1 MSNKGNA
8 IVSILVFILGV
19 VFIYFFD
26 GDTVPR
32 SIVFLCGLA
41 FALPALILLL
51 STFFTGKQKHSAG
64 YRGIQIVCGVGGL
77 GLGACIMLMPDVFR
91 PLLIYPFAVLL
102 IVGGAFQVLLISHRN
117 RPVDYPS
124 WMYVIPIVVIIAGV
138 VMLCV
143 EQLRNPANERWV
155 VLITG
160 ISAVLYGFNGLM
172 VSVMGHRRPAR
183 GGEAKGEDTPAVA
196 AGTEEKPEKP
206 KEEKPT
212 EEKTSEEHP
221 SEEKSA
227 GEKSAGEEG

>member
-19 VFIYFFD
+19 VFVYYFD
-26 GDTVPR
+26 GDTLPR

-41 FALPALILLL
+41 FALPALVLLL
-51 STFFTGKQKHSAG
+51 STFFTGRQKHSAG

-91 PLLIYPFAVLL
+91 PLLIYPFSVLL
-102 IVGGAFQVLLISHRN
+102 VIGGAFQVLLISHKN
-117 RPVDYPS
+117 RPVDYPA

-155 VLITG
+155 VLVTG
-160 ISAVLYGFNGLM
+160 ISAVLYGFNGIM
-172 VSVMGHRRPAR
+172 VSVMGRRLPAR
-183 GGEAKGEDTPAVA
+183 GTV
-196 AGTEEKPEKP
+196 
-206 KEEKPT
+206 
-212 EEKTSEEHP
+212 
-221 SEEKSA
+221 EKSA
-227 GEKSAGEEG
+227 EAKVAAPADDAAVASETSAEANASEPAPSGDSASDTAGGKE